1 MNPLMEQF
9 VNEARDILQGVSDSL
24 MSLEASPDDKDT
36 MNELFRLVHTLKG
49 SSGIFE
55 EFSSITKMLHKVEDI
70 MDRVRE
76 GQILFSPYITDAI
89 LEAMDVVSIL
99 LDQLEENDGTFDQS
113 CNETAIKIT
122 SSLNSILEEAGNK
135 AKASD
140 ESKDELKVYDDKK
153 KEADSDQDLKEIIAL
168 IPEDTKKKI
177 LEKGDFVFITYTPE
191 PECFYKGDD
200 PFLLIRT
207 VPEVVWGYVFQTE
220 YPDISKE
227 DVDIYRCAIGFN
239 AISLASLE
247 EVDEHLQYVSDQI
260 KTEHFSAKLLET
272 PKKQSFKAFD
282 EVFEI
287 LDAQKQVL
295 EFASGESFDG
305 KVNAALN
312 VVSNIV
318 MLFGRKDLIAE
329 IDKMREQA
337 LSNKNATSL
346 LSFVDYIIEELQN
359 SREDEADIPAV
370 EEQKEHEVISE
381 QKQQISVQKEED
393 KTEIKEPIEE
403 IETKEAKEKEAK
415 KEVKRVEKISKEKE
429 KTEPSAKNEPVLNHE
444 ARPKIKTLKVDTN
457 KVDRLM
463 NLVAELV
470 VAKNSLLYLSKKA
483 EEMYGAREFSRELK
497 NKYST
502 FDRIVEEMQDAVSEI
517 RMMPVSV
524 IFQRFPRLV
533 RDISKK
539 LGKKVNLKLVGEET
553 EADKNV
559 IEALSEPLIHLVRNS
574 LDHGIEPPEERRQ
587 KGKPEVGNLTISAY
601 QEADQVIIEVADDGR
616 GIDPEAVKLKAY
628 KKGLIDE
635 ETLEKID
642 DQKALDLIFLPGF
655 STAESISEVSGRGVG
670 MDVVK
675 STLERLSGGVSIETE
690 LGKGTKVKL
699 HLPLSMA
706 VTKVMIIESAE
717 QTFGIPMDIVVESVR
732 VPKSSIKKI
741 KHQDAAVLRG
751 KIIPLYS
758 LNSILGIPY
767 EQISNEDDEIAVLVL
782 RIGRSRVG
790 LVVDAFKGTMDVILK
805 PFQGVLASMS
815 YYSGSAILGDGSVL
829 IVLNPKEFWHVS

>member
-113 CNETAIKIT
+113 SNETAVKIT
-122 SSLNSILEEAGNK
+122 SSLNSILEEAENK
-135 AKASD
+135 TKASD
-140 ESKDELKVYDDKK
+140 KSKDELKIYDDKK
-153 KEADSDQDLKEIIAL
+153 EETDSAPDLKEIIAL

-282 EVFEI
+282 DVFEI

-393 KTEIKEPIEE
+393 KTEIKEPIE
-403 IETKEAKEKEAK
+403 AK
-415 KEVKRVEKISKEKE
+415 KTKE

-767 EQISNEDDEIAVLVL
+767 EQVSNEDDEIAVLVL

>member
-1 MNPLMEQF
+1 
-9 VNEARDILQGVSDSL
+9 
-24 MSLEASPDDKDT
+24 
-36 MNELFRLVHTLKG
+36 
-49 SSGIFE
+49 
-55 EFSSITKMLHKVEDI
+55 
-70 MDRVRE
+70 
-76 GQILFSPYITDAI
+76 
-89 LEAMDVVSIL
+89 
-99 LDQLEENDGTFDQS
+99 DQLEENDGTFDQS
-113 CNETAIKIT
+113 CNETAVKIT
-122 SSLNSILEEAGNK
+122 SSLNSILQEAGNK
-135 AKASD
+135 AEAGD
-140 ESKDELKVYDDKK
+140 DTKDELQVHDEKK
-153 KEADSDQDLKEIIAL
+153 GEVDSDLKEIIAL
-168 IPEDTKKKI
+168 VPEDIKNKI
-177 LEKGDFVFITYTPE
+177 LEKDGLVFITYTPE

-200 PFLLIRT
+200 PFLMIRT
-207 VPEVVWGYVFQTE
+207 VPKVVWGSVFQTE

-227 DVDIYRCAIGFN
+227 DIDIYRCAIGFN

-260 KTEHFSAKLLET
+260 KTEHFSAELLET
-272 PKKQSFKAFD
+272 PKKQSVTASD

-287 LDAQKQVL
+287 LDAQKEVL
-295 EFASGESFDG
+295 EFASGESLDG

-318 MLFGRKDLIAE
+318 MLFERKDLIAE
-329 IDKMREQA
+329 IDKMKEQA
-337 LSNKNATSL
+337 LSNKDPASL
-346 LSFVDYIIEELQN
+346 FSFVDYIIDELKEN
-359 SREDEADIPAV
+359 KEDEADIPAV
-370 EEQKEHEVISE
+370 EEEKGHDEVISE
-381 QKQQISVQKEED
+381 QKQEISAQKED
-393 KTEIKEPIEE
+393 KPDIEEPIEE
-403 IETKEAKEKEAK
+403 IKKAKEKDAK
-415 KEVKRVEKISKEKE
+415 AEV
-429 KTEPSAKNEPVLNHE
+429 SAQNEPVLNHE
-444 ARPKIKTLKVDTN
+444 ARPKIKLLKVDTD

-483 EEMYGAREFSRELK
+483 EEMYEVREFSQEIK
-497 NKYST
+497 DKYSS
-502 FDRIVEEMQDAVSEI
+502 FDRIIEEMQDAVSEI

-539 LGKKVNLKLVGEET
+539 LGRKVNLRLVGEET

-574 LDHGIEPPEERRQ
+574 LDHGIEAPEERRQ

-635 ETLEKID
+635 ERLEKID

-675 STLERLSGGVSIETE
+675 STLERLNGGVSIETE

-732 VPKSSIKKI
+732 VPKGSIKKI

-767 EQISNEDDEIAVLVL
+767 EQISNEDNEIAVLVL
-782 RIGRSRVG
+782 SIGRSRVG
-790 LVVDAFKGTMDVILK
+790 LVVDTFKGTMDVILK

-815 YYSGSAILGDGSVL
+815 CYAGSAILGDGSVL

>member
-24 MSLEASPDDKDT
+24 MSLEASPDDKEI

-55 EFSSITKMLHKVEDI
+55 EFSSITKMLHKAEDI

-76 GQILFSPYITDAI
+76 KQIQFSPYITDAI

-113 CNETAIKIT
+113 CNETAVKIT
-122 SSLNSILEEAGNK
+122 SSLNSILQEAGNK
-135 AKASD
+135 AEAGD
-140 ESKDELKVYDDKK
+140 DTKDELQVHDEKK
-153 KEADSDQDLKEIIAL
+153 GEVDSDLKEIIAL
-168 IPEDTKKKI
+168 VPEDIKNKI
-177 LEKGDFVFITYTPE
+177 LEKDGLVFITYTPE

-207 VPEVVWGYVFQTE
+207 VPKVVWGSVFQTE

-227 DVDIYRCAIGFN
+227 DIDIYRCAIGFN

-260 KTEHFSAKLLET
+260 KTEHFSAELLET
-272 PKKQSFKAFD
+272 PKKQSFTASG

-295 EFASGESFDG
+295 EFASGESLDG

-318 MLFGRKDLIAE
+318 MLFERKDLIAE
-329 IDKMREQA
+329 IDKMKEQA
-337 LSNKNATSL
+337 LSNKDPASL
-346 LSFVDYIIEELQN
+346 FSFVDYIIDELKE
-359 SREDEADIPAV
+359 SKEDEADIPAV
-370 EEQKEHEVISE
+370 EEEKGHDEVISE
-381 QKQQISVQKEED
+381 QKQEISAQKKD
-393 KTEIKEPIEE
+393 KPDIEEPIEE
-403 IETKEAKEKEAK
+403 IKKAKEKDAK
-415 KEVKRVEKISKEKE
+415 AEV
-429 KTEPSAKNEPVLNHE
+429 SAQNEPVLNHE
-444 ARPKIKTLKVDTN
+444 ARPKIKLLKVDTD

-483 EEMYGAREFSRELK
+483 EEMYEVREFSQEIK
-497 NKYST
+497 DKYSS
-502 FDRIVEEMQDAVSEI
+502 FDRIIEEMQDAVSEI

-539 LGKKVNLKLVGEET
+539 LGRKVNLRLVGEET

-574 LDHGIEPPEERRQ
+574 LDHGIEAPEERRQ

-635 ETLEKID
+635 ERLEKID

-675 STLERLSGGVSIETE
+675 STLERLNGGVSIETE

-732 VPKSSIKKI
+732 VPKGSIKKI

-767 EQISNEDDEIAVLVL
+767 EQISNEDNEIAVLVL
-782 RIGRSRVG
+782 SIGRSRVG
-790 LVVDAFKGTMDVILK
+790 LVVDTFKGTMDVILK

-815 YYSGSAILGDGSVL
+815 CYAGSAILGDGSVL

>member
-113 CNETAIKIT
+113 SNETAVKIT
-122 SSLNSILEEAGNK
+122 SSLNSILEEAENK
-135 AKASD
+135 TKASD
-140 ESKDELKVYDDKK
+140 ESKDELKIYDDKK
-153 KEADSDQDLKEIIAL
+153 EETDSAPELKEIIAL

-272 PKKQSFKAFD
+272 SKKQSFKAFD
-282 EVFEI
+282 DVFEI

-295 EFASGESFDG
+295 EFASGESFYG

-359 SREDEADIPAV
+359 RREDEADIPAV

-393 KTEIKEPIEE
+393 KTEIKEPIE
-403 IETKEAKEKEAK
+403 AK
-415 KEVKRVEKISKEKE
+415 KTKE

-732 VPKSSIKKI
+732 VPKNSIKKI